1 MTAWPA
7 LASSV
12 PPLVSTPSG
21 PFSTNVNSSNSGV
34 WPGSS
39 HPCGL
44 RMWATLTAEVFELTR
59 PMYSSMSL
67 GLLPAAWIRVGWG
80 MSVGMSLGFRDTG
93 HKEYNKS
100 FYRRD
105 RDGDTE
111 CAEQCRMIASNVS
124 MRLFLPPSAKRR

>member
-1 MTAWPA
+1 MTACPA
-7 LASSV
+7 ATSRDPDSCWTRSV
-12 PPLVSTPSG
+12 PLRTI
-21 PFSTNVNSSNSGV
+21 VNSSNSGA
-34 WPGSS
+34 WPGSC

-44 RMWATLTAEVFELTR
+44 RMWATLSAEVFELTR

-67 GLLPAAWIRVGWG
+67 ALLPAAWIRVGWE

-105 RDGDTE
+105 RDGD
-111 CAEQCRMIASNVS
+111 R
-124 MRLFLPPSAKRR
+124 K